1 MPSPLVIEASGLLP
15 PGDALDIACGTGRHT
30 HYLRALGWRVTA
42 VDIASTVPDVLLLD
56 LERTPLPFSADS
68 FDLIV
73 MTLYLQRSL
82 WPTVRKL
89 LRPHGLLAT
98 SAKLTGR
105 FAAHPGELR
114 EAFADLELL
123 RYREADGIAELLG
136 RRM

>member
-15 PGDALDIACGTGRHT
+15 PGDALDVACGTGRHT

-42 VDIASTVPDVLLLD
+42 VDIASTVPNVLLLD
-56 LERTPLPFSADS
+56 LERTPLPFPAES
-68 FDLIV
+68 FDLVV

-89 LRPHGLLAT
+89 LRPSGLLAT

-105 FAAHPGELR
+105 FAAHPHELR
-114 EAFADLELL
+114 DAFSDFAVL
-123 RYREADGIAELLG
+123 RYREADGLAELLA
-136 RRM
+136 RKE